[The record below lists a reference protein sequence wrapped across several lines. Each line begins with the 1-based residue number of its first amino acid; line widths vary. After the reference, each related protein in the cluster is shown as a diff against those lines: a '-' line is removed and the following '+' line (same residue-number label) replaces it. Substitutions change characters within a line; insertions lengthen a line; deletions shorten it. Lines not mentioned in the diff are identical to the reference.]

1 MANSPPSSV
10 KSEPTGTFYSA
21 HDQNLSYTSMY
32 DTSIENTLPIHTGEI
47 PAISSSI
54 YIDAPVRPS
63 NDTSF
68 DLLQG
73 YSAPTLPVYI
83 NMGSDR
89 QRDDVTFAGP
99 TTTDSQYSRSLV
111 AMDVDHPLPPT
122 VSQRHIHHHHHF
134 PHHSQNRNR
143 YPYLQRPISSKG
155 LNRIQDSRS
164 SLDGLP
170 YYEQRP
176 AFRRSYFALRRQR
189 IPKGIEKQNYE
200 EILFKTSSSF
210 LAPPMPK
217 HLFPGFIQNR
227 PTASTNE
234 NGADENGDEDE
245 GNYFKISLD
254 LIRHWF
260 VKKKS

>member
-164 SLDGLP
+164 SLDRLP

-189 IPKGIEKQNYE
+189 IPKGIEKQ
-200 EILFKTSSSF
+200 EILFETSSSF
-210 LAPPMPK
+210 
-217 HLFPGFIQNR
+217 FS
-227 PTASTNE
+227 STN
-234 NGADENGDEDE
+234 AKT
-245 GNYFKISLD
+245 FIS
-254 LIRHWF
+254 WF
-260 VKKKS
+260 YTK

>member
-1 MANSPPSSV
+1 MASSPPSSI
-10 KSEPTGTFYSA
+10 KSEPAGPLFSGL
-21 HDQNLSYTSMY
+21 DGNSSYTSLF
-32 DTSIENTLPIHTGEI
+32 DTSIDHTI
-47 PAISSSI
+47 PDSAPPVSASI
-54 YIDAPVRPS
+54 NIEKSTGPS
-63 NDTSF
+63 NETPF
-68 DLLQG
+68 DNYQG

-83 NMGSDR
+83 NMGSNDR
-89 QRDDVTFAGP
+89 GDHVRFAGTSPP
-99 TTTDSQYSRSLV
+99 TPEPPLSRSL
-111 AMDVDHPLPPT
+111 AAIDVDRAIPST
-122 VSQRHIHHHHHF
+122 SQRQSHQHHYS
-134 PHHSQNRNR
+134 HHSQNRNR

-189 IPKGIEKQNYE
+189 IPKGIEKQNYQ